1 MGARLRKILMTF
13 DGFIACVLL
22 CMLTATLFYEVITRY
37 CFGLSS
43 ALNSELAGLAFI
55 WFVYLSISYVTG
67 QRNHIVV
74 DLASLVFPKSWLK
87 YIDVF
92 ADAVF
97 LAFCLILCW
106 NGARLVLSTL
116 EFPLSLAI
124 SGISMAVPYSIVPL
138 AFGIMSVR
146 LMVIL
151 AQDISA
157 VRRARAKARGDDH
170 A

>member
-1 MGARLRKILMTF
+1 MDAKLRKILMTF

-22 CMLTATLFYEVITRY
+22 ILLTATLFYEVITRY

-74 DLASLVFPKSWLK
+74 DLAGMVFPKSWLK
-87 YIDVF
+87 YVDLF

-97 LAFCLILCW
+97 LVFCLVMCW
-106 NGARLVLSTL
+106 NGGRLVLSTL
-116 EFPLSLAI
+116 EFPFALSI
-124 SGISMAVPYSIVPL
+124 SGVSMAVPYAIVPL
-138 AFGIMSVR
+138 AFGIMSLR

-151 AQDISA
+151 LLDVSA
-157 VRRARAKARGDDH
+157 VRRARADARGGSH